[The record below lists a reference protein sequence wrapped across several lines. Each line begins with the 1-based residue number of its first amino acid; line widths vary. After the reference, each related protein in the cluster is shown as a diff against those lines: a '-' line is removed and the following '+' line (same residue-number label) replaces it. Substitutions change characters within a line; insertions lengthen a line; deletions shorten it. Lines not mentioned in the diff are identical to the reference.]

1 MSEVVVVK
9 KKVIVIVVLFDDD
22 DEKDDVYQNLESLE
36 QIKCEFVL
44 VNLTLMG
51 IQQQQSDWIIS
62 LMKTNK
68 EEKKNG
74 NGVIILSI

>member
-22 DEKDDVYQNLESLE
+22 EEDDVYQNLESLE

-68 EEKKNG
+68 EEKKMEM
-74 NGVIILSI
+74 V

>member
-1 MSEVVVVK
+1 MSKVVVVK

-22 DEKDDVYQNLESLE
+22 EEDDVYQNLESLE

>member
-22 DEKDDVYQNLESLE
+22 EEDDVYQNLESLE